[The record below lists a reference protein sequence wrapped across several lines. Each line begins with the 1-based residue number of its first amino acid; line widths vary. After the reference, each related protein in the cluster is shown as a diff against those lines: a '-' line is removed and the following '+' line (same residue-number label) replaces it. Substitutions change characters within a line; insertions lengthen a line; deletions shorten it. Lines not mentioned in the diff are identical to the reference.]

1 MKIPDGKNSATV
13 ENTFTEDGRYL
24 AKDQER
30 ISHGHFGVAKWSENN
45 NVLVQDGSTTL
56 LQWVVRISFPDNND
70 DLIRLTYTDTMS
82 MAHGDQEKDGLHYT
96 TPELLKKDLTSVLVE
111 IRSLF
116 VGYSDLSAATGS
128 LFAALRDGSSPA
140 RSVNRMDSAM
150 RPMAAV
156 IGREALISVVE
167 RTWWMILLPGIRMS
181 RAAVMPMMPANAPV
195 MNVSALKTSV
205 MLCLLAPSAL
215 RMPISFRLSST
226 EM

>member
-1 MKIPDGKNSATV
+1 MTIADGKNSATV

-56 LQWVVRISFPDNND
+56 LQWVVRISFLDNND

-111 IRSLF
+111 IRSLLC
-116 VGYSDLSAATGS
+116 G
-128 LFAALRDGSSPA
+128 LFRSQCCYGVALCGFA
-140 RSVNRMDSAM
+140 
-150 RPMAAV
+150 
-156 IGREALISVVE
+156 
-167 RTWWMILLPGIRMS
+167 
-181 RAAVMPMMPANAPV
+181 
-195 MNVSALKTSV
+195 
-205 MLCLLAPSAL
+205 
-215 RMPISFRLSST
+215 
-226 EM
+226 